1 LEIVRLNINIKIV
14 SAIVVLCSLSFAQK
28 RDIQFE
34 HLSIDDGLS
43 ANTVLAIL
51 QDSRGFLWIGTYD
64 GLNRYDGYKF
74 IVYKNSTEDTTSI
87 SDNKIRAICED
98 KNGDLWIGTWAGG
111 LNKFIRDK
119 EKFKHY
125 RYNPANPSGIS
136 SDGVLSLC
144 FDEAGNL
151 WISTEGSGLDY
162 FNPENETFVHY
173 KHNPD
178 DPNSISGNT
187 SYSVYVDKKG
197 ILWCGTD
204 RNGLNKFVKGINKFE
219 VYKNSPDDPESI
231 SGNVIA
237 TICEDYLGNLWIGT
251 RDAGLNRLNPS
262 DGKFTRYKYDPE
274 NPNGISDSDVW
285 VVYEDS
291 DNLLWIGNFS
301 GGLNLFNRANETFT
315 SYKKDYYDPKSLND
329 DGIFS
334 IYEDRTGIMWFG
346 TWNGGLN
353 KYDKLKEKFITYYHD
368 PNNSNSLSDDG
379 VFSIYKDKQGILW
392 VGTDAGGLN
401 RIDEKNNK
409 FTHYNHNPDD
419 PSSIAGDYV
428 SSICED
434 KEGFLWISNDEAGL
448 NRLDR
453 RTNKFQHYKH
463 VPDDPNS
470 ISNNAISQVFCDS
483 HGDLWIGTSGSGM
496 DRLKRKSNTFL
507 HYQNDPEN
515 PKSISSKMV
524 YCFYEDKSWNLWI
537 GTNGGGLM
545 MYNRNSDDFTHYKYD
560 PKNPIGSLSSNII
573 SSICQDENGI
583 LWIGTGGGG
592 LNRFNKSKKRFEHYK
607 EKDGLAN
614 DLVYGVLN
622 DGNGNLWISTG
633 KGISKFNI
641 KNKSFRNY
649 DSKDGLQGNDF
660 NQWASFKSSNGE
672 MYFGGV
678 NGFNVINPDLIKEN
692 PYPPKIAITDFQVLH
707 KNVSIGYDSLWER
720 TILEKSIT
728 ETNLI
733 ELNHDDNIISF
744 ELTALDFHSPSK
756 NKYAYFLEGFDK
768 NWIHADAN
776 HRNIT
781 YTNLDPGEYTLKV
794 KGSNSDG
801 VWNETG
807 TSLKII
813 INSPW
818 WATWWS
824 YILYGFVFTLIFT
837 GSTRFYLNRQRLR
850 HQLQLEHEHAKK
862 LEEIDQMKSSFYAN
876 ISHEFRTPLML
887 ILGPAEKL
895 LSKITDDDHRK
906 QAGLIKGNANKLL
919 NLINQLLDLSKIEAG
934 KLKLQASSGNIAQFI
949 KGIVM
954 EFEPIAEQKDITLKI
969 SLEKEEIVAY
979 FDRDKLE
986 KIILNVMSNAVKFTP
1001 KGGTISVNLKLINH
1015 SLEIIVRD
1023 TGIGIPKSKLPNIFD
1038 RFYQVDGSHT
1048 REYEGTGIGLALTKE
1063 LVELHKGQI
1072 FIDSEESKWTEVNIY
1087 FPLGKA
1093 HLSEDEIVEPADV
1106 INNRTKPT
1114 QVEVSSE
1121 IEDSLNEN
1129 LVDKTIVLVVEDNP
1143 DVREYIKDAL
1153 NEIYHV
1159 EEAANGEQGL
1169 RKAEQYIPDLIIS
1182 DIMMPKMDGYE
1193 MTKRIKQNEKTS
1205 HIPVILLTAKSDK
1218 DSKLEGLG
1226 LGADDYLVK
1235 PFDTLELLVRIKNLI
1250 ETRRFLQEK
1259 FSKDYE
1265 VTEKIDKPLLSTVDE
1280 NFMNRILGVIEE
1292 HISEEEFSIE
1302 NIATEAAMSRTQI
1315 YRKIK
1320 ALTGKSPSVYLRS
1333 LRLSKAK
1340 QMIKR
1345 GEGTI
1350 SEISYRVGFSSPA
1363 YFSRCFREEFGNSPS
1378 EQ

>member
-1 LEIVRLNINIKIV
+1 MGSLLKVIFL
-14 SAIVVLCSLSFAQK
+14 SVLLSFFSLAQK
-28 RDIQFE
+28 KDIQFE

-51 QDSRGFLWIGTYD
+51 QDSRGFLWIGTFD
-64 GLNRYDGYKF
+64 GLNRYDGHKF
-74 IVYKNSTEDTTSI
+74 VVYKNSTEDTTSI

-98 KNGDLWIGTWAGG
+98 NNGDLWIGTWAGG
-111 LNKFIRDK
+111 LNKFIRDT
-119 EKFKHY
+119 EKFKHF
-125 RYNPANPSGIS
+125 RYNPDDSSSIS
-136 SDGVLSLC
+136 SDAILSMC
-144 FDEAGNL
+144 KDKTGNL
-151 WISTEGSGLDY
+151 YIGTEGGGLNY
-162 FNPENETFVHY
+162 FDLEKETFLHY

-178 DPNSISGNT
+178 DPNSISDNIVYG
-187 SYSVYVDKKG
+187 VYVDAYG
-197 ILWCGTD
+197 TLWCGTG
-204 RNGLNKFVKGINKFE
+204 NSGLNKFIKERNNFIVFKYSEN
-219 VYKNSPDDPESI
+219 DPESI
-231 SGNVIA
+231 CGNQVV
-237 TICEDYLGNLWIGT
+237 TITEDHFGSLWVGT
-251 RDAGLNRLNPS
+251 RDGGLNKLNRS
-262 DGKFTRYKYDPE
+262 TNKFIRYVHDRE
-274 NPNGISDSDVW
+274 NPESLSDIGVW
-285 VVYEDS
+285 VIFEDS
-291 DNLLWIGNFS
+291 DGLFWVGNSNS
-301 GGLNLFNRANETFT
+301 GLSLFNQDNGTFT
-315 SYKKDYYDPKSLND
+315 CYRKDYNDPRSLSD

-334 IYEDRTGIMWFG
+334 IYEDHSGVLWFG
-346 TWNGGLN
+346 TWSGGLN
-353 KYDKLKEKFITYYHD
+353 KYDKYKERFITYSYN
-368 PNNSNSLSDDG
+368 PNSNNSLSG
-379 VFSIYKDKQGILW
+379 NIVYGIYKDKYGILW
-392 VGTDAGGLN
+392 VGTDGGGLN
-401 RIDEKNNK
+401 RIDEANNLI
-409 FTHYNHNPDD
+409 THYRNNPYDRTSI
-419 PSSIAGDYV
+419 SSDYIY
-428 SSICED
+428 SICED
-434 KEGFLWISNDEAGL
+434 KEGSLWIGTYNAGL
-448 NRLDR
+448 NKFDR
-453 RTNKFQHYKH
+453 KTNKFQRFQNI
-463 VPDDPNS
+463 PEDPAS
-470 ISNNAISQVFCDS
+470 LSGDGISQIFCDS
-483 HGDLWIGTSGSGM
+483 YGDLWIAVFSTGL
-496 DRLKRKSNTFL
+496 DRLKRNTKEFI
-507 HYQNDPEN
+507 HYINKPSD
-515 PKSISSKMV
+515 SRSVSSKV
-524 YCFYEDKSWNLWI
+524 YTFFEDGGRNLWM
-537 GTNGGGLM
+537 GTYGNGLM
-545 MYNRNSDDFTHYKYD
+545 MYNRNSDDFTFYTHD
-560 PKNPIGSLSSNII
+560 NDINSLSSNII
-573 SSICQDENGI
+573 SSICEDSDGN
-583 LWIGTGGGG
+583 LWIGTNGNG
-592 LNRFNKSKKRFEHYK
+592 LNRFDRVKNKFKHYR
-607 EKDGLAN
+607 EKDGLVN
-614 DLVYGVLN
+614 DVIWGILN
-622 DGNGNLWISTG
+622 DDSGNLWISTSR
-633 KGISKFNI
+633 GISKFSI
-641 KNKSFRNY
+641 KSQSFKNY
-649 DSKDGLQGNDF
+649 DSRNGLQGNEF
-660 NQWASFKSSNGE
+660 NQWAYFKSTDGK
-672 MYFGGV
+672 MYFGGT
-678 NGFNVINPDLIKEN
+678 NGLSVFRPAEIIDNPNI
-692 PYPPKIAITDFQVLH
+692 PKIVITDFRILH
-707 KNVSIGYDSLWER
+707 KPVLIGYDSLRSR

-728 ETNLI
+728 ETKLI

-744 ELTALDFHSPSK
+744 EFAALEYHIPGK

-934 KLKLQASSGNIAQFI
+934 KLKLQASLGNIAQFI

-969 SLEKEEIVAY
+969 SLEKEEIVTY

-1114 QVEVSSE
+1114 QGEVSSG

-1193 MTKRIKQNEKTS
+1193 MTKRIKQDEKTS

-1265 VTEKIDKPLLSTVDE
+1265 VTKKIDKPLLSTVDE